1 MKVLFTLPLTLLLL
15 LSLACTPES
24 DSTAPAP
31 TPDLEATVQA
41 AVSAALPTD
50 TPTPPRRPTP
60 IPRPTATSTPNPAA
74 SLSEMVRQARPA
86 VVRIETYAGGG
97 TGVIFDTQGQT
108 AYVITNHHVV
118 EGFSQIN
125 VVVND
130 SATYRGTVRGT
141 DHVRDLAVVS
151 ICCGRFHTLPFGDAS
166 RLEPGDEVVAI
177 GYALNQYQG
186 GMCISGVLK
195 TT

>member
-15 LSLACTPES
+15 LSLTCTPES

-141 DHVRDLAVVS
+141 DHVRGPGGGEYLLRQVPYLALRRCLS
-151 ICCGRFHTLPFGDAS
+151 TRTG
-166 RLEPGDEVVAI
+166 
-177 GYALNQYQG
+177 
-186 GMCISGVLK
+186 
-195 TT
+195 